1 MLESYRQTQARLL
14 KVLEDM
20 RHLKRDN
27 LDDALVGRVDELAEK
42 IRQSAFYLVVL
53 GEFKRGKSTLV
64 NAILK
69 DNILPT
75 AVVPLTS
82 IVTMIRYGP
91 QEEILVRF
99 KDGRTEAIDRRR
111 LADYV
116 TERGNP
122 DNVKGVDRVEIAYPA
137 ETLRG
142 GVHLIDTP
150 GVGSIFET
158 NTQATYD
165 FLPKVDAALF
175 LFTVDPP
182 ISQSELAFLRDV
194 RQYVTKIFFVQ
205 NKIDHVDPEDRE
217 ESLEFSK
224 QVLREVIRDGEIR
237 ILPLSAKLAL
247 EGRLKEDQAKIAQSY
262 FPQLEEVLTRFLT
275 EEKGRVLLQSATQ
288 SARKI
293 LNDVEFSVQLEQK
306 AIEMPLQ
313 DLEQRI
319 ALFQKELQKIRRD
332 REENGYYFEAEIK
345 RIMDWLDRELKRL
358 QKDHLPE
365 LMEQLRQEGEKNQHL
380 PVSRYVEKMECV
392 LNEGI
397 IHTFDD
403 WIVHQEKALNEEFA
417 RVSRQYSDRTNQII
431 ERLIQASAK
440 LFDIPFE
447 TIQTDESL
455 RADSRFYYLL
465 GDPPRFFDIAG
476 AVDFF
481 SRKLM
486 PKSFSQKK
494 VLSDLMKKLPE
505 RIDANCGRVRSDF
518 MRRLQES
525 FLAFRWNLNA
535 KIDATAQ
542 GIQDALEKAVAMQKA
557 GAAERDRKKAKL
569 QEEMR
574 GILAVKGVL
583 HQIAQEVASVD
594 VKQPQESL
602 VRASVAAL

>member
-1 MLESYRQTQARLL
+1 MLERYRQMQARLL
-14 KVLEDM
+14 KVLGDI
-20 RHLKRDN
+20 RN
-27 LDDALVGRVDELAEK
+27 LRKNDSDDAFVGPVEELAGK
-42 IRQSAFYLVVL
+42 IQQSAFYLVVL

-64 NAILK
+64 NALLK

-91 QEEILVRF
+91 EEEILVRF
-99 KDGRTEAIDRRR
+99 KNGKTQSIDRRH

-122 DNVKGVDRVEIAYPA
+122 DNSKGVDRVEIAYPA

-194 RQYVTKIFFVQ
+194 RQYVSKIFFVQ
-205 NKIDHVDPEDRE
+205 NKIDYVDPKDRE

-224 QVLREVIRDGEIR
+224 QVLKGIIQDGEIR

-247 EGRLKEDQAKIAQSY
+247 EGRLKEDHEKIAQSY
-262 FPQLEEVLTRFLT
+262 FPQLEEVLTHFLT
-275 EEKGRVLLQSATQ
+275 REKGRVLLQSATQ
-288 SARKI
+288 SARKM
-293 LNDVEFSVQLEQK
+293 LNDLEFSVQLEQK

-332 REENGYYFEAEIK
+332 REENSYYFEAEIK
-345 RIMDWLDRELKRL
+345 RIMAWLDRELKRL

-380 PVSRYVEKMECV
+380 PVSRYVEKMESV

-397 IHTFDD
+397 IRTFDD
-403 WIVHQEKALNEEFA
+403 WIVNEEKALNEEFA
-417 RVSRQYSDRTNQII
+417 RVSRQYSDRTNQVI

-447 TIQTDESL
+447 TIQTDECL

-486 PKSFSQKK
+486 PTSFSQKR
-494 VLSDLMKKLPE
+494 VLSNLMKKLPE

-525 FLAFRWNLNA
+525 FLSFRWNLNA

-542 GIQDALEKAVAMQKA
+542 GIQDALEKALAMQKS
-557 GAAERDRKKAKL
+557 GAVERDRKVALLNEK
-569 QEEMR
+569 MR
-574 GILAVKGVL
+574 NILAIKEEL
-583 HQIAQEVASVD
+583 QQIAQQIASD
-594 VKQPQESL
+594 NGGQARQ
-602 VRASVAAL
+602 SVMCSRPVGA

>member
-1 MLESYRQTQARLL
+1 MLERYRKIQAQLL
-14 KVLEDM
+14 KALEEM
-20 RHLKRDN
+20 RQLKTKN
-27 LDDALVGRVDELAEK
+27 LDGAVIQRVDELSEK

-91 QEEILVRF
+91 EEEILVHF
-99 KDGRTEAIDRRR
+99 KDGKKLPIERRA

-122 DNVKGVDRVEIAYPA
+122 DNAKGVDRVEIAYPA

-194 RQYVTKIFFVQ
+194 RQYVTKIFFIQ
-205 NKIDHVDPEDRE
+205 NKIDYVDPEERE

-224 QVLREVIRDGEIR
+224 QVLKEVIRDGEIR

-247 EGRLKEDQAKIAQSY
+247 EGRIKGDEGKVAQCY
-262 FPQLEEVLTRFLT
+262 FPQLEAVLTRFLT
-275 EEKGRVLLQSATQ
+275 QEKGRVLLQSALQ

-319 ALFQKELQKIRRD
+319 TLFQKELQKIQRD

-365 LMEQLRQEGEKNQHL
+365 LMEQLRQEGEKHQHL
-380 PVSRYVEKMECV
+380 PVSRYVEKMETV

-403 WIVHQEKALNEEFA
+403 WIVQQEKALNEEFA
-417 RVSRQYSDRTNQII
+417 RVSRQYSDRTNQVID
-431 ERLIQASAK
+431 RLIQASAK

-455 RADSRFYYLL
+455 RSDSRFYYLL

-494 VLSDLMKKLPE
+494 VLNDLMKKLPE

-525 FLAFRWNLNA
+525 FLEFRWNLNA

-542 GIQDALEKAVAMQKA
+542 GIQDALDKAVVLKKA
-557 GAAERDRKKAKL
+557 GSVERDKKKALL
-569 QEEMR
+569 QEEMQQ
-574 GILAVKGVL
+574 ILSVKGAVAG
-583 HQIAQEVASVD
+583 IAQELA
-594 VKQPQESL
+594 QG
-602 VRASVAAL
+602 

>member
-1 MLESYRQTQARLL
+1 MLESYRHMQARLL
-14 KVLEDM
+14 NVLEDM
-20 RHLKRDN
+20 RTLKREN

-69 DNILPT
+69 DNLLPT

-91 QEEILVRF
+91 DEEILVRF
-99 KDGRTEAIDRRR
+99 KDGRTESIHRGR

-116 TERGNP
+116 TEKGNP
-122 DNVKGVDRVEIAYPA
+122 DNAKGVDRVEIAYPA

-175 LFTVDPP
+175 LFTADPP

-205 NKIDHVDPEDRE
+205 NKIDVVDPEDRE

-224 QVLREVIRDGEIR
+224 QVLKDVIGDGEIR

-247 EGRLKEDQAKIAQSY
+247 EGRLKEDPAKISQSY
-262 FPQLEEVLTRFLT
+262 FPRLEEVLTRFLT
-275 EEKGRVLLQSATQ
+275 QEKGRVLLQSAVQ
-288 SARKI
+288 AARKI

-345 RIMDWLDRELKRL
+345 RIMAWLDRELERL

-365 LMEQLRQEGEKNQHL
+365 LMEELRREGEKNQHL
-380 PVSRYVEKMECV
+380 PVSRYVEKMESV

-397 IHTFDD
+397 VHTFDD
-403 WIVHQEKALNEEFA
+403 WIVAQEKALNEEFA
-417 RVSRQYSDRTNQII
+417 RVSRQYSDRTNQVI

-447 TIQTDESL
+447 TIQTDEAL

-535 KIDATAQ
+535 KIDTTAQ
-542 GIQDALEKAVAMQKA
+542 GIQDALDKAVAMQKA
-557 GAAERDRKKAKL
+557 GAAERDRKKAL
-569 QEEMR
+569 LGEEMR
-574 GILAVKGVL
+574 GIVAIKGAL
-583 HQIAQEVASVD
+583 NRIAEDIASAD
-594 VKQPQESL
+594 VT
-602 VRASVAAL
+602 

>member
-1 MLESYRQTQARLL
+1 MLESYRKIQAQLL
-14 KVLEDM
+14 KALEDM
-20 RHLKRDN
+20 RQLRTKN
-27 LDDALVGRVDELAEK
+27 LDGAVTQRIDELSEK

-69 DNILPT
+69 DNLLPT

-91 QEEILVRF
+91 EEEILVHF
-99 KDGRTEAIDRRR
+99 KDGKTQRIDRRA

-122 DNVKGVDRVEIAYPA
+122 DNSKGVDRVEIAYPA
-137 ETLRG
+137 DTLRG

-194 RQYVTKIFFVQ
+194 RQYVTKIFFIQ
-205 NKIDHVDPEDRE
+205 NKIDYVDPEERE

-224 QVLREVIRDGEIR
+224 QVLEEVLRDGEIR

-247 EGRLKEDQAKIAQSY
+247 EGRLKGDEGKVAQSY
-262 FPQLEEVLTRFLT
+262 FSQLEAVLTEFLT
-275 EEKGRVLLQSATQ
+275 QEKGRVLLQSALQ

-293 LNDVEFSVQLEQK
+293 LNDLEFSVQLEQK

-313 DLEQRI
+313 DLEQKI
-319 ALFQKELQKIRRD
+319 SLFQKELQKIQRD

-365 LMEQLRQEGEKNQHL
+365 LMEQLRQEGEKHQHL
-380 PVSRYVEKMECV
+380 PVSRYVEKMETV

-403 WIVHQEKALNEEFA
+403 WIVQQEKALNEEFA
-417 RVSRQYSDRTNQII
+417 RVSRQYSDRTNQVID
-431 ERLIQASAK
+431 RLIQASAK

-455 RADSRFYYLL
+455 RSDSRFYYLL

-494 VLSDLMKKLPE
+494 VLNDLMKKLPE

-525 FLAFRWNLNA
+525 FLEFRWNLNA

-542 GIQDALEKAVAMQKA
+542 GIQDALDKAVVLKKA
-557 GAAERDRKKAKL
+557 GAAERDKKKVL
-569 QEEMR
+569 LHEEMQQ
-574 GILAVKGVL
+574 ILSVKGAL
-583 HQIAQEVASVD
+583 TGIAQELA
-594 VKQPQESL
+594 QG
-602 VRASVAAL
+602 

>member
-1 MLESYRQTQARLL
+1 MLERYRQTQARLL

-20 RHLKRDN
+20 RHLKRDGVEEGV
-27 LDDALVGRVDELAEK
+27 ASRVDELAEK

-91 QEEILVRF
+91 EEEICVRF
-99 KDGRTEAIDRRR
+99 KDGRTQIIPRRA

-122 DNVKGVDRVEIAYPA
+122 ENAKGVDRVEIAYPA

-150 GVGSIFET
+150 GVGSIFES

-217 ESLEFSK
+217 ESLEFSRS
-224 QVLREVIRDGEIR
+224 VLKEVIGDGEIR

-247 EGRLKEDQAKIAQSY
+247 EGRLKGDPEKITQSF
-262 FPQLEEVLTRFLT
+262 FPQLEEVLTHFLT
-275 EEKGRVLLQSATQ
+275 QEKGRVLLQSAVQ

-293 LNDVEFSVQLEQK
+293 LSDVEFSVQLEQK

-313 DLEQRI
+313 DLEQKI
-319 ALFQKELQKIRRD
+319 SLFHQELRKIQKD

-365 LMEQLRQEGEKNQHL
+365 LVDQLRREGEKHQHL
-380 PVSRYVEKMECV
+380 PVSQYVEKMESV

-397 IHTFDD
+397 VHTFDD
-403 WIVHQEKALNEEFA
+403 WIVQQEKALNEEFA
-417 RVSRQYSDRTNQII
+417 RVSRQYSDRTNQVI
-431 ERLIQASAK
+431 ERLMQASAK
-440 LFDIPFE
+440 LFDIAFE
-447 TIQTDESL
+447 TIHTDESL

-494 VLSDLMKKLPE
+494 VLSDLLKKLPE

-525 FLAFRWNLNA
+525 FLSFRWNLNA
-535 KIDATAQ
+535 KIDETAQ
-542 GIQDALEKAVAMQKA
+542 GIQAALEQALAMQKV
-557 GAAERDRKKAKL
+557 GAAERDKKKAL
-569 QEEMR
+569 LTEEMQ
-574 GILAVKGVL
+574 GIVTVKETLA
-583 HQIAQEVASVD
+583 QIAREVSIN
-594 VKQPQESL
+594 
-602 VRASVAAL
+602 